1 MPRVPSSSLTWLCR
15 CSHNVACNRSC
26 RPLLR
31 HAITST
37 QCCPVRQIA
46 RFYSDPRVHVESLD
60 KTLDAHREHNRS
72 RTCRYDPSGPSGP
85 SSPRHT
91 PKETYVYRPRG
102 LKDSSPEPSPEPSPE
117 HDTPSQL
124 RSSHKDKAAA
134 QRARRLQANAGRFAD
149 HTFQWK
155 PMVDRNCPLT
165 MLLPW
170 LSHQEP
176 RKDAYATAIDYV
188 TEEIHAFDRY
198 TTLNSDEQSAAEMA
212 LQDLKTVVKDFD
224 QHLEVDVIGSRA
236 TDIADPLSDLD
247 ANVWLPEDFSS
258 SKPHMTSD
266 HIIDAL
272 QAKIDNWQSTH
283 QGLPCPIELIFH
295 VRKAVVPIL
304 SCRHPPTG
312 LSIQIQ
318 STPRTVDSTPW
329 VTSVINEFPT
339 LPALFKVLRQTLLI
353 RGLNDGARGG
363 LTSYPLLNMI
373 VASLSMSEHK
383 TPADNAGMQLM
394 DFLNMYCEIDL
405 NKSGV
410 SIRPLGYFPKQ
421 EFAEENSIAALDP
434 HTADLYWEELEGQ
447 AVIRRRAKR
456 FNHILA
462 FQDPLDPVNNIGRKA
477 TRMRDVQETLIRL
490 RHQLQ
495 LSIRVWDAS
504 RNYYGD
510 FQDFRHEAKS
520 LGRDASLLKVL
531 LEADYR
537 IYEHKRRALTKAFR
551 KTSSIG
557 NPVATLDLEEFRT
570 VLNPG
575 GLVGEHPTPTA
586 ETAGSGDSGPKISD
600 TLVAQWDEMLGDMF
614 HRDGANKH
622 RQDDNSTPDL
632 ADPSKSNNVATKQVN
647 KKGGLRPNAQ
657 SRRRT

>member
-31 HAITST
+31 HVISST
-37 QCCPVRQIA
+37 QFYPVRQIA
-46 RFYSDPRVHVESLD
+46 TSHSDPRVYVDSLD

-72 RTCRYDPSGPSGP
+72 GTSISDTSRPSGPSP
-85 SSPRHT
+85 ESSSPRHT
-91 PKETYVYRPRG
+91 LKETYIYRPRG

-117 HDTPSQL
+117 NDTPTQV
-124 RSSHKDKAAA
+124 RSSHKDKADA

-155 PMVDRNCPLT
+155 PMVDRNCPLA

-176 RKDAYATAIDYV
+176 RKDAYATAVDYV

-198 TTLNSDEQSAAEMA
+198 TTLDPDEHKAAEMA
-212 LQDLKTVVKDFD
+212 LQDLETVVKDFD
-224 QHLEVDVIGSRA
+224 QHLEVHLIGSRA

-247 ANVWLPEDFSS
+247 ANVCLPEDPYS
-258 SKPHMTSD
+258 SKPRMTSD

-272 QAKIDNWQSTH
+272 EAKIVNWPSTH
-283 QGLPCPIELIFH
+283 QGLPCPIELISH
-295 VRKAVVPIL
+295 VRKALVPIL
-304 SCRHPPTG
+304 SCRHTPTG
-312 LSIQIQ
+312 LSVEIQ
-318 STPRTVDSTPW
+318 STPRTFDSTLW

-394 DFLNMYCEIDL
+394 DFLDMYCEIDL
-405 NKSGV
+405 DKTGV

-421 EFAEENSIAALDP
+421 EPAGQSSFAAGSYLD
-434 HTADLYWEELEGQ
+434 ELEGQ

-462 FQDPLDPVNNIGRKA
+462 FQDPLDPVNNIARKA
-477 TRMRDVQETLIRL
+477 TRMRDVQETLIWL

-495 LSIRVWDAS
+495 LNIRVWDAS

-537 IYEHKRRALTKAFR
+537 IYEHKRRTMTKIFR

-557 NPVATLDLEEFRT
+557 NPVAPLTLEKFRT
-570 VLNPG
+570 LLNPG
-575 GLVGEHPTPTA
+575 GLVGDHPTPTA
-586 ETAGSGDSGPKISD
+586 EIAGSGDSGPKISD
-600 TLVAQWDEMLGDMF
+600 NLAAQWDEMLGDMF
-614 HRDGANKH
+614 HSDGANTH

-632 ADPSKSNNVATKQVN
+632 ADPSESNNVAADQVK
-647 KKGGLRPNAQ
+647 KKGDLRPNAQ